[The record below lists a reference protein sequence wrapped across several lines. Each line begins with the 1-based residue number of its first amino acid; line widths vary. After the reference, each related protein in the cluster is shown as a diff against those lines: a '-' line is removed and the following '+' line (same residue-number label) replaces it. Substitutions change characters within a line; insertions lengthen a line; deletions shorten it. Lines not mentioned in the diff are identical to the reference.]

1 MAKDI
6 FYKELYR
13 NDNGNFILL
22 SASDGSKVSI
32 NGIIISIHDFVEMI
46 NVCRGKIIKKTN
58 EESIGFLTHKMDQ
71 ITAWLVDNK
80 EQIAHMARVGVF
92 ETDEDEEMDEAYRQV
107 NEIVKNL
114 AFYFLS
120 QR

>member
-1 MAKDI
+1 
-6 FYKELYR
+6 
-13 NDNGNFILL
+13 
-22 SASDGSKVSI
+22 
-32 NGIIISIHDFVEMI
+32 
-46 NVCRGKIIKKTN
+46 
-58 EESIGFLTHKMDQ
+58 
-71 ITAWLVDNK
+71 
-80 EQIAHMARVGVF
+80 MARVGVF